1 MTRFLAQTSP
11 VADSTTSVVTPSI
24 DFLGLLPVLLLTAGA
39 VLLLMFRSLIPPP
52 MNLSSPM
59 KTSSVKRLFSF
70 ETAWMFVLAVGGL
83 VAVVVQWFRVQ
94 DEGPIAVFGSEFA
107 SDGLALFAAAVILIS
122 VAAVALLLPRFCE
135 QAQIKKAELYVLLM
149 LSAAGGVVMTG
160 ANDLIVMFLG
170 LETLSIAL
178 YVMVALNRHGLMS
191 IEAGIKYFVLG
202 SFSSAFFLY
211 GIAMIYSTTGTTRIS
226 GINAFFAD
234 YIVLRDGVL
243 LTGLALLLVGLCFKV
258 ASVPFHAWLP
268 DVYQMAPTPITA
280 FMASAV
286 KVAGFAALMR
296 VIVLALGERAHNW
309 QPAVF
314 VLASATLLLGAILA
328 TVQNNIKRLLAYS
341 SISHAGFMLVGV
353 QAASHEGVAAV
364 LFYLAV
370 YAVISLGSF
379 TIVSLLTGPD
389 GDGDSATVA
398 SAAGLASR
406 KPLLTAAFVVLLL
419 AQAGIPLTS
428 GFMSKFYVISAAVEA
443 RSFWLAVVA
452 IVSAVITAFAYLR
465 IVVSMYFT
473 SDIPATADDGIP
485 SDVDTVKDC
494 HSDIPVAADTGKGDN
509 LERPLTAA
517 HLTTLKL
524 GIPAGKGDPLTG
536 AERLP
541 IGAVVVVSVAVV
553 VTLLVGVLPSPLVSL
568 ALDASANLLGSIP

>member
-11 VADSTTSVVTPSI
+11 VADSTASVVTPSI

-70 ETAWMFVLAVGGL
+70 EAAWMFVLAVGGF

-135 QAQIKKAELYVLLM
+135 QVQLKKAELYVLLM

-178 YVMVALNRHGLMS
+178 YVMVALNRHRLMS

-226 GINAFFAD
+226 GINAFFVD

-296 VIVLALGERAHNW
+296 VIVLALGERAYNW

-328 TVQNNIKRLLAYS
+328 TVQTNIKRLLAYS

-379 TIVSLLTGPD
+379 TIVTLLTGPD

-473 SDIPATADDGIP
+473 SDIPADDADVIP
-485 SDVDTVKDC
+485 SDVDTAKED
-494 HSDIPVAADTGKGDN
+494 HSDIPVATDTGKGDN
-509 LERPLTAA
+509 LERPLTE
-517 HLTTLKL
+517 
-524 GIPAGKGDPLTG
+524 

-568 ALDASANLLGSIP
+568 ALDASASLLGSIP